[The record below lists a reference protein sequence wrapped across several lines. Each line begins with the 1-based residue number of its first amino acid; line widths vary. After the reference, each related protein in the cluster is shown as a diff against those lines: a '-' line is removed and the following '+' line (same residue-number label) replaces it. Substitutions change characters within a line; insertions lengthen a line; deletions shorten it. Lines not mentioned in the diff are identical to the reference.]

1 MREHSWI
8 RAALRAGTVAL
19 AALLLVVSGS
29 AGEPAV
35 LTTGDGD
42 IALVS
47 AGGGGCTLRSGPATL
62 NQNCIDVRGSGLHVE
77 SIKGYIQAASFPYGP
92 STVCTIT
99 VEMTGTLA
107 GNVPYFRSAQ
117 TQPGCSFIS
126 RGITATVNKT
136 FAPDSKICS
145 RTYWGSTYGW
155 STPACITVRY

>member
-1 MREHSWI
+1 MKKRSWI
-8 RAALRAGTVAL
+8 GLALHTGAVVAIAL
-19 AALLLVVSGS
+19 ALITSGS
-29 AGEPAV
+29 TEPQAV
-35 LTTGDGD
+35 LSHDHAD
-42 IALVS
+42 IELVS
-47 AGGGGCTLRSGPATL
+47 AGAGGCTLRSGPATL

-77 SIKGYIQAASFPYGP
+77 SINGYIQAASFPYGP
-92 STVCTIT
+92 ATVCEIT

-107 GNVPYFRSAQ
+107 GNVPYFQSAR

-126 RGITATVNKT
+126 RGITATVNKK